1 MGGGQSRLREWAEG
15 EFGRLGGRAGP
26 AGGLALGQVLRVRVP
41 EGMGVSPAH
50 LGVLWV
56 ADSDRDG
63 RVDLP
68 ELLAFADLC
77 AACAR
82 EYPPH
87 QFESL
92 VHGRCALRLWEEARE
107 SPAGFADWFVAL
119 LRGAGGAAAGDAA
132 GERGERGGAGAGG
145 LGSGFVSRDAVELAH
160 GLLGVLPAH
169 GVGFQE
175 FFDLLQREGED
186 RQLLDLR
193 DEGLDDVVPV
203 EVVRDFAAQVLQGF
217 TEMFRDVVPE
227 ARAAGRGPGAR
238 AGAAGGAGAG

>member
-1 MGGGQSRLREWAEG
+1 MGGGQSRLREGAEG
-15 EFGRLGGRAGP
+15 EFDRLGGRGP
-26 AGGLALGQVLRVRVP
+26 RGGLALGQVLRVRVP

-107 SPAGFADWFVAL
+107 SPESFADWFVAL
-119 LRGAGGAAAGDAA
+119 LQGAGEAAGEAGAGDAA
-132 GERGERGGAGAGG
+132 GERGGRGGGG
-145 LGSGFVSRDAVELAH
+145 G
-160 GLLGVLPAH
+160 
-169 GVGFQE
+169 
-175 FFDLLQREGED
+175 
-186 RQLLDLR
+186 
-193 DEGLDDVVPV
+193 
-203 EVVRDFAAQVLQGF
+203 
-217 TEMFRDVVPE
+217 
-227 ARAAGRGPGAR
+227 
-238 AGAAGGAGAG
+238 GGALT